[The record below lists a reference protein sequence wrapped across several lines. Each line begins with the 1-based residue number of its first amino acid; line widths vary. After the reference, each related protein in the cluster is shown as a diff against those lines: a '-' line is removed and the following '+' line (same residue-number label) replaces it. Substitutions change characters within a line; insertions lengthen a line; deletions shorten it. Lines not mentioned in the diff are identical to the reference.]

1 MATSDF
7 YGERKWCEHCK
18 EYVRFLMSVDHSYC
32 IQCSKKVRIFSRE
45 DAERFQET
53 IQRHKWQAS

>member
-45 DAERFQET
+45 DEIGRA
-53 IQRHKWQAS
+53 HV